1 MVVHFWRYGVYA
13 EERHRVISES
23 ARSEGRVEV
32 GSLASSLG
40 VTPET
45 VRRDLSLLERRGVVR
60 RTHGGAVPV
69 DLLLPEREVAE
80 RADAMVAE
88 KRRIAEA
95 ALELVPK
102 RGTLLLDAGTTTG
115 TLAEVLPTDG
125 ELTVVTN
132 SIPIAQTL
140 SSNPAVTLFLA
151 GGRVRGRTLASVG
164 EPATTFI
171 KRLTPDVVFMA
182 ANGVSVE
189 KGLTT
194 PDMAEATAKRA
205 MVASGRRVVLLAD
218 HTKFGEEHFV
228 KFAALSDVDAIVTD
242 DGLPE
247 GEAELYGE
255 AGIEV
260 FRV

>member
-1 MVVHFWRYGVYA
+1 M
-13 EERHRVISES
+13 
-23 ARSEGRVEV
+23 EV

-69 DLLLPEREVAE
+69 ERLLPEREVSE
-80 RADAMVAE
+80 RLGAMVAE
-88 KRRIAEA
+88 KQRIAKA
-95 ALELVPK
+95 ALEFVPE

-115 TLAEVLPTDG
+115 VLAETLPTDG

-132 SIPIAQTL
+132 SIPIAQTV
-140 SSNPAVTLFLA
+140 SSNPAAALFLT

-171 KRLTPDVVFMA
+171 KNLTPDVVFMA
-182 ANGVSVE
+182 TNGVSVE

-194 PDMAEATAKRA
+194 PDVAEATVKRA
-205 MVASGRRVVLLAD
+205 MVASGRRVVLLTD

-242 DGLPE
+242 EGLSE
-247 GEAELYGE
+247 DEAARYEE

-260 FRV
+260 LRV

>member
-1 MVVHFWRYGVYA
+1 LRRRSVYA
-13 EERHRVISES
+13 EERHREISDM

-45 VRRDLSLLERRGVVR
+45 VRRDLSILERRGIIK

-69 DLLLPEREVAE
+69 ERLLPEREVSE
-80 RADAMVAE
+80 RLGAMVAE
-88 KRRIAEA
+88 KERIAKA
-95 ALELVPK
+95 ALDFVPE

-115 TLAEVLPTDG
+115 VLAEMLPRDRG

-140 SSNPAVTLFLA
+140 SSNPAVTLFLT

-164 EPATTFI
+164 EPATSFI
-171 KRLTPDVVFMA
+171 KNLTPEVVFMA
-182 ANGVSVE
+182 TNGISLE

-194 PDMAEATAKRA
+194 PDVAEATVKRA
-205 MVASGRRVVLLAD
+205 MVAAGRRIILLAD

-228 KFAALSDVDAIVTD
+228 RFAGVGDLDAIITD
-242 DGLPE
+242 DGLS
-247 GEAELYGE
+247 GDEAALYEESGV
-255 AGIEV
+255 EV
-260 FRV
+260 LRV

>member
-1 MVVHFWRYGVYA
+1 MYA

-23 ARSEGRVEV
+23 ASLEGRVEV

-45 VRRDLSLLERRGVVR
+45 VRRDLSVLERRGILR

-69 DLLLPEREVAE
+69 DRVVSERGVSE
-80 RADAMVAE
+80 RIEAMAAE
-88 KRRIAEA
+88 KRSIAKA
-95 ALELVPK
+95 ALSLVPEN
-102 RGTLLLDAGTTTG
+102 GTLLLDAGTTTG
-115 TLAEVLPTDG
+115 TLAGILPENG

-132 SIPIAQTL
+132 SIPIAKTL
-140 SSNPAVTLFLA
+140 SSNPSVTLFLT

-164 EPATTFI
+164 EPATSFI
-171 KRLTPDVVFMA
+171 KNLTPDVVFMA
-182 ANGVSVE
+182 TNGVSVE

-228 KFAALSDVDAIVTD
+228 RFAGLEDVDAIVTD
-242 DGLPE
+242 RGLSE
-247 GEAELYGE
+247 VEAAPYEA
-255 AGIEV
+255 AGI
-260 FRV
+260 RVVRA

>member
-1 MVVHFWRYGVYA
+1 MIA
-13 EERHRVISES
+13 ES
-23 ARSEGRVEV
+23 AESEGRVEV

-45 VRRDLSLLERRGVVR
+45 VRRDLSTLERRGVLR

-69 DLLLPEREVAE
+69 ERLVPEREVAE
-80 RADAMVAE
+80 RVGAMVAE
-88 KRRIAEA
+88 KQRIAKA
-95 ALELVPK
+95 ALEFIPE

-115 TLAEVLPTDG
+115 TLAAMLPSDR

-132 SIPIAQTL
+132 GIPIAQTL
-140 SSNPAVTLFLA
+140 SSNPSVTLFLT

-164 EPATTFI
+164 EPATSFI
-171 KRLTPDVVFMA
+171 KNLTPDVVFVA
-182 ANGVSVE
+182 ANGVSIE

-228 KFAALSDVDAIVTD
+228 KFAGLGDIDAIITD
-242 DGLPE
+242 EGLAKNEAARYE
-247 GEAELYGE
+247 G

>member
-1 MVVHFWRYGVYA
+1 MYA
-13 EERHRVISES
+13 EERHRVIAES
-23 ARSEGRVEV
+23 AESEGRVEV

-45 VRRDLSLLERRGVVR
+45 VRRDLSLLERRGVLR

-69 DLLLPEREVAE
+69 GRLVPEREVSE
-80 RADAMVAE
+80 RVEAMVAE
-88 KRRIAEA
+88 KRRIAKA
-95 ALELVPK
+95 ALEFVPE

-115 TLAEVLPTDG
+115 ALAEMLPPDG

-132 SIPIAQTL
+132 SVPIAHTL
-140 SSNPAVTLFLA
+140 SSNPSVTLFLT

-171 KRLTPDVVFMA
+171 KNLTPDVVFMA

-228 KFAALSDVDAIVTD
+228 KFAGIEAMDAIITD
-242 DGLPE
+242 DGLSE
-247 GEAELYGE
+247 DEAKKYEE

-260 FRV
+260 FRA